1 MFDRIRTAPLL
12 ALGALTVF
20 LVGCGGP
27 NLFERLQSPFGGICG
42 LIILILDVIAI
53 VEVINSSKS
62 TGEKVLWCLL
72 IFFLPV
78 LGLILY
84 HFIGKK

>member
-1 MFDRIRTAPLL
+1 MLNRIRTAPVLL
-12 ALGALTVF
+12 LGTLAVVLA
-20 LVGCGGP
+20 GCGGG
-27 NLFERLQSPFGGICG
+27 NLFERMQNPFGGICG

-53 VEVINSSKS
+53 VEVLNSSRS
-62 TGEKVLWCLL
+62 TGEKVLWCAL

-84 HFIGKK
+84 HFMGKK

>member
-1 MFDRIRTAPLL
+1 MFRRIRTAPLL
-12 ALGALTVF
+12 LFGALTVL

-27 NLFERLQSPFGGICG
+27 NLLERLQNPFGGICS
-42 LIILILDVIAI
+42 LIILILDIIAI
-53 VEVINSSKS
+53 VEVINSSRS

-78 LGLILY
+78 LGLLLY
-84 HFIGKK
+84 YFVGKK

>member
-1 MFDRIRTAPLL
+1 MLHRIRTAPVLL
-12 ALGALTVF
+12 LGGLTVI
-20 LVGCGGP
+20 LVGCDGP
-27 NLFERLQSPFGGICG
+27 NLFERLQNPFAGICS
-42 LIILILDVIAI
+42 LIILIFDIIAI
-53 VEVINSSKS
+53 VEVINSSRS
-62 TGEKVLWCLL
+62 TGEKVLWCAL

>member
-1 MFDRIRTAPLL
+1 MLDRFRSVPVLF
-12 ALGALTVF
+12 LGALTVI

-27 NLFERLQSPFGGICG
+27 NLIERMQNPFGGICG

-53 VEVINSSKS
+53 VEVINSSRS
-62 TGEKVLWCLL
+62 TGEKVLWCAL

>member
-1 MFDRIRTAPLL
+1 MFSRIRTIPL
-12 ALGALTVF
+12 ALFGILTLALA
-20 LVGCGGP
+20 GCGGTT
-27 NLFERLQSPFGGICG
+27 LFDYARNPFGGICS

-84 HFIGKK
+84 HFFGKK

>member
-1 MFDRIRTAPLL
+1 MEEHVLSGLVR
-12 ALGALTVF
+12 F

-27 NLFERLQSPFGGICG
+27 NLFERLQNPFGGICS

-53 VEVINSSKS
+53 VEVINSSRS

-78 LGLILY
+78 LGLLLY
-84 HFIGKK
+84 YFVGKK

>member
-20 LVGCGGP
+20 LVGCGGS
-27 NLFERLQSPFGGICG
+27 NLFERLQNPFGGICS

>member
-27 NLFERLQSPFGGICG
+27 NLFERLQNPFGGICG
-42 LIILILDVIAI
+42 LILLVLDVIAI
-53 VEVINSSKS
+53 VEVINSSRS
-62 TGEKVLWCLL
+62 TGDKLLWSLL
-72 IFFLPV
+72 IFFFPFG
-78 LGLILY
+78 GLLLY
-84 HFIGKK
+84 YFIGKK